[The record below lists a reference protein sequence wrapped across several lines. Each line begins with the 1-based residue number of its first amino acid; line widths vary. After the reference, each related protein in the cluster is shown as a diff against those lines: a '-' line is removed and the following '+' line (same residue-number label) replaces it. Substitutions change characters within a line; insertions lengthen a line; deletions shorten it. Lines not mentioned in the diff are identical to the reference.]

1 MLGLLVAVF
10 VSIDNNIIVI
20 LVVYT
25 VVEAVYGRL
34 NAILIPNDEHA
45 VVLVGVSHLF
55 SNQIINDIVTYY

>member
-10 VSIDNNIIVI
+10 VSIDIVI

-34 NAILIPNDEHA
+34 NAILMPNDEHA

-55 SNQIINDIVTYY
+55 SNQIINVTYY